1 LPRAMWS
8 GAISF
13 GLVNIP
19 VKMYK
24 ATAAASGRS
33 VSFHQIHEKCGT
45 RIKMLRWCPKEDVEV
60 PWAEVVKGY
69 EVEKGKYV
77 PVHGDEL
84 DALLP
89 EDDYATVA
97 IESFVALS
105 EVDPVYYDRAYYL
118 SPDGAGSPKAYSLL
132 HRALA
137 DSSKV
142 AVARVLL
149 RTRSHLALVRVLDD
163 HLIMETMFFASELT
177 DAGDLPGVPKG
188 KAQVEPK
195 QLKMAEQLVASMTI
209 DWQPERY
216 KDEYAAKVKQVIE
229 KKLKGGEVMESPARA
244 DEGGRVV
251 NLLDALQRSVEATK
265 MRGKKRAATLADV
278 ADLRPIPLRQS
289 STARSKRGA
298 GRVSAVEHARKASPR
313 GQAHG
318 QARVVKRS
326 SL

>member
-24 ATAAASGRS
+24 ATAAASGRA
-33 VSFHQIHEKCGT
+33 VSFHQIHAKCGT

-60 PWAEVVKGY
+60 PWDGVVKGY

-77 PVHGDEL
+77 PVQNEEL

-89 EDDYATVA
+89 EDDYAAVA

-105 EVDPVYYDRAYYL
+105 EVDPLYYDRAYYL
-118 SPDGAGSPKAYSLL
+118 SPSGAGSPKAYALL

-137 DSSKV
+137 DTSKV

-163 HLIMETMFFASELT
+163 HLILETMFFASELT
-177 DAGDLPGVPKG
+177 DVGDVPGVAKG
-188 KAQVEPK
+188 KSQVEPK
-195 QLKMAEQLVASMTI
+195 QLKMAEQLVESMTI
-209 DWQPERY
+209 DWEPERY
-216 KDEYAAKVKQVIE
+216 KDEYAAKVKQVIA
-229 KKLKGGEVMESPARA
+229 KKLEGGEVMESPAPKG
-244 DEGGRVV
+244 DEGGKVV
-251 NLLDALQRSVEATK
+251 DLLDALQRSVAATK
-265 MRGKKRAATLADV
+265 APGRKRAGTLADV
-278 ADLRPIPLRQS
+278 ADLRPI
-289 STARSKRGA
+289 ARVA
-298 GRVSAVEHARKASPR
+298 AVKQARKRVHAAKRTRKHAS
-313 GQAHG
+313 
-318 QARVVKRS
+318 
-326 SL
+326 